1 MQVDETRPDATGE
14 LGPEELAAQEAL
26 ELPARQALS
35 LIDPSRLSGGLVSTG
50 QTTPDPTQLT
60 GQQTTNPAQAS
71 QPAVDASHLG
81 SQATSGALGS
91 ATASPQPYQPSTT
104 STAQS

>member
-1 MQVDETRPDATGE
+1 MQADEIRPGATAE
-14 LGPEELAAQEAL
+14 IGPDELAAQEAL
-26 ELPARQALS
+26 ELPDRQALS

-50 QTTPDPTQLT
+50 QTTPDPAQLT
-60 GQQTTNPAQAS
+60 GQQTANPAQAS
-71 QPAVDASHLG
+71 QPAVDASHFG
-81 SQATSGALGS
+81 SQTTSGALGS